1 MSDSIVTE
9 ADPTAPK
16 PRVLFVCIGNSC
28 RSQMAEAFARLYGSD
43 VLIPASAG
51 LAPAFIVA
59 PDTIAAMAEKN
70 LDLRDHF
77 PKSIRHLGRSQFD
90 LVVNLSGSPMPPEV
104 TAPVIEWDVAD
115 PVSMSYQEHCEV
127 RDYIERLVM
136 NFVMDLRRK
145 LQEPKFKGQGS
156 GRLKV

>member
-1 MSDSIVTE
+1 M
-9 ADPTAPK
+9 PPPPK

-43 VLIPASAG
+43 VLIAASAG
-51 LAPAFIVA
+51 LAPAYIVA
-59 PDTIAAMAEKN
+59 PDTMAAMAEKN

-77 PKSIRHLGRSQFD
+77 PKSIRQLGRAQFD
-90 LVVNLSGSPMPPEV
+90 LIVNLSGAPLPPEV
-104 TAPVIEWDVAD
+104 TTPVVEWDVAD

-136 NFVMDLRRK
+136 NFVLELRAK
-145 LQEPKFKGQGS
+145 QQEPKFKGQGS
-156 GRLKV
+156 GRLKP

>member
-1 MSDSIVTE
+1 MTDSIETG
-9 ADPTAPK
+9 PLPPPPK

-28 RSQMAEAFARLYGSD
+28 RSQMAEAFARQYGSD
-43 VLIPASAG
+43 VLIAASAG

-59 PDTIAAMAEKN
+59 PDTMAAMAEKD

-77 PKSIRHLGRSQFD
+77 PKSIRQLGRSQFD
-90 LVVNLSGSPMPPEV
+90 IVVNLSGMSLPPEV

-115 PVSMSYQEHCEV
+115 PVSMSYEEHCEV

-136 NFVMDLRRK
+136 NFVLDLRRK
-145 LQEPKFKGQGS
+145 QQEPKFKGQGS
-156 GRLKV
+156 GRLKI